1 MGARL
6 VAEPGPGFFDAV
18 VEIEPE
24 ELEPC
29 LREPRRLGRAATAGA
44 AFHGPGRDPRQ
55 PERHRAR
62 RSGRAGTIGDGV
74 DELAF
79 GDNLPVREV
88 KHLADGL
95 RLLHRQKDGIDKIA
109 HIDRVHG
116 TRAAADITHLP
127 LAERLH
133 QLRQNRAIAR
143 TVDEPGAEHDCR

>member
-1 MGARL
+1 MTETPQPGPHLFGVILSVLPVPGHCLANPIGKMGARL

-55 PERHRAR
+55 PERHRTR
-62 RSGRAGTIGDGV
+62 RSGRTGTIGDGV

-88 KHLADGL
+88 
-95 RLLHRQKDGIDKIA
+95 
-109 HIDRVHG
+109 
-116 TRAAADITHLP
+116 
-127 LAERLH
+127 
-133 QLRQNRAIAR
+133 
-143 TVDEPGAEHDCR
+143 